1 VAASPACEV
10 ADETEHELNQVF
22 RIRYSTESMKLLAIN
37 RSAAMV
43 TLAALAD
50 RGFIG
55 VATFA
60 ATVLL
65 GRWAGPEELGLF
77 ALFTPAVFV
86 AIALEESLITAPY
99 TFFAARQ
106 AERDERQD
114 YLGSVLVHTGV
125 LSAVMAVLFAV
136 TSLVTYLAGWS
147 GFVAA
152 AAILAPV
159 VPCVLLREFA
169 RRVVYAELRPT
180 VAAWISGGV
189 SVIQLGLMALLH
201 VNGRLNAVTAFA
213 AMGISSLIGGAVW
226 LYRNREEIDFR
237 PTGVKAAFARN
248 WFISKWTTATQL
260 GEVVRVQMFPWLL
273 AVALD
278 ERNVGIYAACA
289 AIATLSGPLQIALSN
304 LLLPQFA
311 AAEDKGGVAA
321 ADRLMWQATA
331 WITLVM
337 AAFTLTLACLS
348 AGLVPW
354 IYGPEY
360 VGTQTPLVLLLL
372 AQLVAAAA
380 MPAARALVA
389 LQRPNL
395 DFVCQAS
402 GIILNLA
409 AGVPLVIGWGISGA
423 ALSGL
428 LAAIIKA
435 ALTAVFYKGEVR
447 RRLATCTFALAL
459 NESDSRAAAIGR
471 RSAAVRRPVI
481 SAAAASSW
489 SEEPS

>member
-1 VAASPACEV
+1 
-10 ADETEHELNQVF
+10 
-22 RIRYSTESMKLLAIN
+22 MKLLSIN

-77 ALFTPAVFV
+77 SLFAPAVFL
-86 AIALEESLITAPY
+86 AIAFEESLITAPY
-99 TFFAARQ
+99 TYFAARH
-106 AERDERQD
+106 AEHNERRD

-125 LSAVMAVLFAV
+125 LSAVMAAAFLLAAAAA
-136 TSLVTYLAGWS
+136 YLGGWRDY
-147 GFVAA
+147 VAA

-169 RRVVYAELRPT
+169 RRVVYAELRSD

-189 SVIQLGLMALLH
+189 SLVQLALMAALH
-201 VNGRLNAVTAFA
+201 VSGRLTAVTAFA
-213 AMGISSLIGGAVW
+213 AMGVSSLMGGALW
-226 LYRNREEIDFR
+226 LYANRDAIDFK
-237 PTGVKAAFARN
+237 PAGVKAAFARN
-248 WFISKWTTATQL
+248 WFLSKWTTATQI

-273 AVALD
+273 AIALD
-278 ERNVGIYAACA
+278 ERSVGIYAACV

-304 LLLPQFA
+304 LLLPQLA
-311 AAEDKGGVAA
+311 SVEDKGGVAA

-331 WITLVM
+331 WITLIM
-337 AAFTLTLACLS
+337 AVFTLSVAAVS
-348 AGLVPW
+348 GWLVPW
-354 IYGPEY
+354 VFGAEY
-360 VGTQTPLVLLLL
+360 LGTQATLILLLL
-372 AQLVAAAA
+372 AQLISAAS

-395 DFVCQAS
+395 DFICQAA
-402 GIILNLA
+402 GIVLNLV

-428 LAAIIKA
+428 LAAALKA
-435 ALTAVFYKGEVR
+435 ALTAVFYR
-447 RRLATCTFALAL
+447 REIRARRQP
-459 NESDSRAAAIGR
+459 SAAAGPAIEPPSTEAKGPGR
-471 RSAAVRRPVI
+471 PTLAVRVRRPAI
-481 SAAAASSW
+481 ATAGSSW
-489 SEEPS
+489 SEDPA